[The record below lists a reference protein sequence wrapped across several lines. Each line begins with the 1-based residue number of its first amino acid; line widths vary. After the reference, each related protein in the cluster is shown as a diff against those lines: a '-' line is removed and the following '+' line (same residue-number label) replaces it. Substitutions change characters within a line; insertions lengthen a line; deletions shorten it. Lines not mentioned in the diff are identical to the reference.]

1 MPLLST
7 KCLQE
12 NYIQKAD
19 YEIFTAKTHCGNR
32 ASVQKQ
38 SNKCASLRKN
48 EKILSKNN
56 PKGYCLK
63 TFWKFVKPFLTYKK
77 FSQKSSILDG
87 WVLKIRLWG
96 EYSCWELRR
105 SLCKYCWKIVY
116 SQIRVVC
123 FTFYRNWRWKCY
135 WDNTTL

>member
-12 NYIQKAD
+12 NYTQKAD

-48 EKILSKNN
+48 EKVLSKKQ
-56 PKGYCLK
+56 PKRVL
-63 TFWKFVKPFLTYKK
+63 
-77 FSQKSSILDG
+77 SQNIL
-87 WVLKIRLWG
+87 
-96 EYSCWELRR
+96 E
-105 SLCKYCWKIVY
+105 
-116 SQIRVVC
+116 VC
-123 FTFYRNWRWKCY
+123 QAFFNI
-135 WDNTTL
+135 